1 MEYNATSQI
10 NQTHLIP
17 EMSEEY
23 SMGDDLARVSTSIKG
38 ET

>member
-10 NQTHLIP
+10 DQTHNIP

-23 SMGDDLARVSTSIKG
+23 SMGDDFARKSTSIKG